1 MHNQK
6 LVSGFCMCAML
17 AGVVLLSLAGPVQ
30 ADPHRHDNHVTCN
43 GLSWELE
50 RFDLDV
56 DDDVVI
62 ITSPD
67 RRHDRTVIE
76 ISGDY
81 ALLIDGEAIAVDE
94 NQKDLLKQFHTE
106 AVELEKQAHEIA
118 KEGARIGV
126 KGAKL
131 GLDALSKVLKLLSP
145 EYDADDLEREVNREA
160 SKLEREAAELEKQA
174 EAIEDMADDLD
185 DQAREL
191 RRAIPELGAIRW
203 F

>member
-1 MHNQK
+1 MHNRG
-6 LVSGFCMCAML
+6 LVSGFCLRAAL
-17 AGVVLLSLAGPVQ
+17 AGIVLLSLAGPAQ
-30 ADPHRHDNHVTCN
+30 GDPDRHNNHVTCN

-81 ALLIDGEAIAVDE
+81 ALLIDGEVIAVDE

-106 AVELEKQAHEIA
+106 AMELEKQAHEIA
-118 KEGARIGV
+118 KEGARVGV
-126 KGAKL
+126 KGARL
-131 GLDALSKVLKLLSP
+131 GLDALGRVIKLLSP
-145 EYDADDLEREVNREA
+145 EYDADDLEREMNREA
-160 SKLEREAAELEKQA
+160 SKLEREADELEKQA
-174 EAIEDMADDLD
+174 EAIEDMADDLE

-191 RRAIPELGAIRW
+191 RRAIPELDAVDW